1 MSFNVGTLSPAQR
14 EEIVKGQEPDLS
26 GYMARTVVPEPA
38 FPITRRE
45 GAYRKLGQNRT
56 HASDGE
62 GRSTKQRPGS
72 PTPEGSGGVKS
83 LSYVCEHYKFK
94 EGIDELTGMELET
107 AIPIYSQLGLEAT
120 HEVLADF
127 ERDFIEV
134 VKGNGT
140 DDSED
145 SILTMTLSSGQE
157 FDDTTGSPIT
167 QIQKALR
174 SIGSG
179 ARAVL
184 GFDVAFALMRHPDV
198 IGATEGGSKSDNTM
212 VALQSLLGFFQ
223 SRFGVGQVYVG
234 TQPIHDG
241 AENWDFQRSY
251 LHDGACYFDDGK
263 NLERPTFMDLR
274 LDDYEDRDKEM
285 KYVRARFDADIVRR
299 FKENSIALKNVLANP
314 GAI

>member
-1 MSFNVGTLSPAQR
+1 MSFDVGTLSPAQR

-72 PTPEGSGGVKS
+72 PTPEGNGGVES

-120 HEVLADF
+120 HEILADF

-145 SILTMTLSSGQE
+145 SILTMTLSSGEE
-157 FDDTTGSPIT
+157 FDDKTGSPIT

-212 VALQSLLGFFQ
+212 VAL
-223 SRFGVGQVYVG
+223 
-234 TQPIHDG
+234 
-241 AENWDFQRSY
+241 
-251 LHDGACYFDDGK
+251 
-263 NLERPTFMDLR
+263 
-274 LDDYEDRDKEM
+274 
-285 KYVRARFDADIVRR
+285 
-299 FKENSIALKNVLANP
+299 
-314 GAI
+314 